1 MAEEQIIQQAAAAF
15 AAQEQNPDVQLPNE
29 EEERE
34 IIKDIVELAE
44 KSNDFFSVEKDRKKD
59 DARVYADV
67 EIFNKTDLKAMTN
80 NRALASVN
88 PLPLYVNATKN
99 LFLTNP
105 FVSQV
110 EGKNDDPFREF
121 LDTQLQQT
129 FANSDANVSVF
140 SEGLQDILEEGEGF
154 MFLTTDE
161 GRIEIN
167 LAYEPSACIYDPCS
181 RKLDGSDAQFFGLV
195 EQLPYE
201 RVKQMAEANKVTLPS
216 KDRLPRTETWC
227 FANFNSTLNGVN
239 LVHFFKKVDKGVYF
253 IQVVG
258 DKVIKRV
265 LFRSLSCLPVVPIY
279 GQRFKDNG
287 KKFYK
292 GVVRDTKHLCK
303 IVNGCYVS
311 LWERVSVPSVP
322 YTQVSME
329 SIENVS
335 KDYENDMARYK
346 RYRAYVQRGD
356 QWVPAPEPKRVD
368 PTVVTGDLLPVI
380 NDSLRKISLMIGV
393 PEEGLGFSATATEKT
408 ATEILTRSSALVTN
422 VSHYY
427 RHLQRSIQHVA
438 EIIVELLCIYN
449 DVENKY
455 SVKLLKGPE
464 DALKR
469 EQRRQQILAFQSLAP
484 DAVKPLLL
492 AEAIKTGDFEN
503 AEVIANA
510 IYTTLSPEI
519 KQALNLGVGVDVTAL
534 QQQLALLTQQAQQQ
548 AQQIDEYRRTI
559 DADIIAGQNQLVMA
573 RMNNEAALR
582 SKLVEIE
589 AKAAENEKDR
599 QIELAKLTAEQRTN
613 AEKLYLDSR
622 KADDVAR
629 NNAAKM
635 LAEAERLRIEAEK
648 NRVEIVARITDK
660 VNNTPTLTEEGGVI
674 VRE

>member
-1 MAEEQIIQQAAAAF
+1 M
-15 AAQEQNPDVQLPNE
+15 
-29 EEERE
+29 
-34 IIKDIVELAE
+34 
-44 KSNDFFSVEKDRKKD
+44 
-59 DARVYADV
+59 
-67 EIFNKTDLKAMTN
+67 
-80 NRALASVN
+80 
-88 PLPLYVNATKN
+88 
-99 LFLTNP
+99 
-105 FVSQV
+105 
-110 EGKNDDPFREF
+110 
-121 LDTQLQQT
+121 
-129 FANSDANVSVF
+129 
-140 SEGLQDILEEGEGF
+140 
-154 MFLTTDE
+154 
-161 GRIEIN
+161 
-167 LAYEPSACIYDPCS
+167 
-181 RKLDGSDAQFFGLV
+181 
-195 EQLPYE
+195 
-201 RVKQMAEANKVTLPS
+201 
-216 KDRLPRTETWC
+216 
-227 FANFNSTLNGVN
+227 
-239 LVHFFKKVDKGVYF
+239 
-253 IQVVG
+253 
-258 DKVIKRV
+258 
-265 LFRSLSCLPVVPIY
+265 
-279 GQRFKDNG
+279 
-287 KKFYK
+287 
-292 GVVRDTKHLCK
+292 
-303 IVNGCYVS
+303 
-311 LWERVSVPSVP
+311 
-322 YTQVSME
+322 
-329 SIENVS
+329 
-335 KDYENDMARYK
+335 
-346 RYRAYVQRGD
+346 
-356 QWVPAPEPKRVD
+356 
-368 PTVVTGDLLPVI
+368 
-380 NDSLRKISLMIGV
+380 
-393 PEEGLGFSATATEKT
+393 
-408 ATEILTRSSALVTN
+408 VTN

-449 DVENKY
+449 NVENKY

-648 NRVEIVARITDK
+648 KRVEIVARITDK